1 MSSRLSP
8 EDQQKV
14 EQYLA
19 SPLHQVERAP
29 FRPWFLM
36 FVLLAVVIGLACSAA
51 SSATWPESSG
61 RATLPTTASRNSH
74 YEISTCPI
82 AS

>member
-19 SPLHQVERAP
+19 SPQHQVERAP

-36 FVLLAVVIGLACSAA
+36 FVLLAVVIGL
-51 SSATWPESSG
+51 G
-61 RATLPTTASRNSH
+61 LLSRLLS
-74 YEISTCPI
+74 YL
-82 AS
+82 A

>member
-1 MSSRLSP
+1 MPSRLSP
-8 EDQQKV
+8 EDQRKV

-36 FVLLAVVIGLACSAA
+36 FVLLAVVIDLGL
-51 SSATWPESSG
+51 
-61 RATLPTTASRNSH
+61 LSRLLS
-74 YEISTCPI
+74 YL
-82 AS
+82 A